1 LANSDLASSGLTSSD
16 LAIGVDI
23 GGTKVLG
30 GVVDTNG
37 SILRTFREDT
47 PREGGD
53 ALNRVIASVVAELL
67 TTHKTEN
74 IGISA
79 AGLVS
84 SDRQTMLGAPNIK
97 DWDGVNIAQELN
109 KICGINSI
117 VENDANSAAWAE
129 RVYGAGKGQENVI
142 MITVGTG
149 LGGAAIVDGK
159 PLRGANGTGA
169 EFGHMRVVPD
179 GELCGCGIRGC
190 YEQYASGTAL
200 VRQAKAAIARNP
212 DSAKDL
218 LARGDGTIA
227 GLVGSHITDAARAGD
242 RLGIAI
248 LQNSGDW
255 LGQGIATLAM
265 LFDPSI
271 VVIGGGVI
279 DAGELLLEPAR
290 RAMMREMPFVGKH
303 PVPEIVAAKLGNE
316 AGLVGAADLSR
327 N

>member
-1 LANSDLASSGLTSSD
+1 MGSSE

-30 GVVDTNG
+30 GVVDLTG
-37 SILRTFREDT
+37 KILRTFRADT

-53 ALNRVIASVVAELL
+53 ALNKVIADVVSELQ
-67 TTHKTEN
+67 TTHKTES

-84 SDRQTMLGAPNIK
+84 SDRQTMLGTPNIK
-97 DWDGVNIAQELN
+97 DWDGVNIAKALN
-109 KICGINSI
+109 KISGINSI
-117 VENDANSAAWAE
+117 VENDANCAAWAE
-129 RVYGAGKGQENVI
+129 RVFGAGKGQENII

-149 LGGAAIVDGK
+149 LGGAAIVDGR

-169 EFGHMRVVPD
+169 EFGHMRFVHD

-190 YEQYASGTAL
+190 FEQYASGSAL
-200 VRQAKAAIARNP
+200 MRQTKAAIAKGPEEAR
-212 DSAKDL
+212 DL
-218 LARGDGTIA
+218 LARGDGTTA
-227 GLVGSHITDAARAGD
+227 GLLGSHITDAARAGD
-242 RLGIAI
+242 KLAIGLLEKSGNWLGEGIAS
-248 LQNSGDW
+248 LS
-255 LGQGIATLAM
+255 M

-303 PVPEIVAAKLGNE
+303 PVPEIVAAKLGND

>member
-1 LANSDLASSGLTSSD
+1 MDNSD

-30 GVVDTNG
+30 GVVDSKG
-37 SILRTFREDT
+37 LILRTFREDT
-47 PREGGD
+47 PRDGGS
-53 ALNRVIASVVAELL
+53 ALNQVIANVVTELQ
-67 TTHKTEN
+67 TTHKTEF

-97 DWDGVNIAQELN
+97 DWDGVNIAVELK
-109 KICGINSI
+109 KISGINSI

-129 RVYGAGKGQENVI
+129 RVYGAGKGHENVI
-142 MITVGTG
+142 MVTVGTG
-149 LGGAAIVDGK
+149 LGGAAIVNGK

-179 GELCGCGIRGC
+179 GQLCGCGVRGC
-190 YEQYASGTAL
+190 FEQYASGSAL
-200 VRQAKAAIARNP
+200 MRQAREAIADNP
-212 DSAKDL
+212 AAAKEL
-218 LARGDGTIA
+218 LSRGDGSVS
-227 GLVGSHITDAARAGD
+227 GLIGSHITDAAKAGD
-242 RLGIAI
+242 NFAI
-248 LQNSGDW
+248 GLLEVAGDW
-255 LGQGIATLAM
+255 LGSGIATLAM

-279 DAGELLLEPAR
+279 DAGDLLLEPAR
-290 RAMMREMPFVGKH
+290 KAMMREMPFVGKH
-303 PVPEIVAAKLGNE
+303 PVPEIVAAKLGND

>member
-1 LANSDLASSGLTSSD
+1 MANSD

-30 GVVDTNG
+30 GVVDLTG
-37 SILRTFREDT
+37 KILRTFRADT

-53 ALNRVIASVVAELL
+53 ALNQVIADVVAELQ
-67 TTHKTEN
+67 TTHKTER

-97 DWDGVNIAQELN
+97 DWDGVNIAKALH
-109 KICGINSI
+109 KISGINSI

-142 MITVGTG
+142 MITLGTG

-169 EFGHMRVVPD
+169 EFGHMRVAPG

-190 YEQYASGTAL
+190 FEQYASGTAL
-200 VRQAKAAIARNP
+200 MRQTKAAIAKDP
-212 DSAKDL
+212 DSAKNL
-218 LARGDGTIA
+218 LARGDGTIT
-227 GLVGSHITDAARAGD
+227 GLLGNHITDAARAGD
-242 RLGIAI
+242 KLAI
-248 LQNSGDW
+248 GVLENLGDW

-265 LFDPSI
+265 LFDPAI

-303 PVPEIVAAKLGNE
+303 PVPEIVAAKLGND

>member
-1 LANSDLASSGLTSSD
+1 MANSD

-30 GVVDTNG
+30 GVVDLTG
-37 SILRTFREDT
+37 KILRTFRADT

-53 ALNRVIASVVAELL
+53 ALNQVIADVVAELQ
-67 TTHKTEN
+67 TTHKTER

-97 DWDGVNIAQELN
+97 DWDGVNIAKALH
-109 KICGINSI
+109 KISGINSI

-142 MITVGTG
+142 MITLGTG

-169 EFGHMRVVPD
+169 EFGHMRVAPG

-190 YEQYASGTAL
+190 FEQYASGTAL
-200 VRQAKAAIARNP
+200 MRQTKAAIAKDP
-212 DSAKDL
+212 DSAKNL
-218 LARGDGTIA
+218 LARGDGTIT
-227 GLVGSHITDAARAGD
+227 GLLGNHITDAARVGD
-242 RLGIAI
+242 KLAI
-248 LQNSGDW
+248 GVLENLGDW

-265 LFDPSI
+265 LFDPAI

-303 PVPEIVAAKLGNE
+303 PVPEIVAAKLGND

>member
-1 LANSDLASSGLTSSD
+1 MANSD

-30 GVVDTNG
+30 GVVDLTG
-37 SILRTFREDT
+37 KILRTFRADT

-53 ALNRVIASVVAELL
+53 ALNQVIADVVAELQ
-67 TTHKTEN
+67 TTHKTES

-97 DWDGVNIAQELN
+97 DWDGVNIAKALH
-109 KICGINSI
+109 KISGINSI

-129 RVYGAGKGQENVI
+129 RVYGAGKGQENII

-169 EFGHMRVVPD
+169 EFGHMRVAPG

-190 YEQYASGTAL
+190 FEQYASGTAL
-200 VRQAKAAIARNP
+200 MRQTKAAIAKDP

-218 LARGDGTIA
+218 LARGDGTIT
-227 GLVGSHITDAARAGD
+227 GLLGNHITDAARAGD
-242 RLGIAI
+242 KLAI
-248 LQNSGDW
+248 GVLENLGDW

-265 LFDPSI
+265 LFDPAV

-303 PVPEIVAAKLGNE
+303 PVPEIVAAKLGND

>member
-1 LANSDLASSGLTSSD
+1 MANSD

-30 GVVDTNG
+30 GVVDLTG
-37 SILRTFREDT
+37 KILRTFRADT

-53 ALNRVIASVVAELL
+53 ALNQVIADVVAELQ
-67 TTHKTEN
+67 TTHKTES

-97 DWDGVNIAQELN
+97 DWDGVNIAKALH
-109 KICGINSI
+109 KISGINSI

-169 EFGHMRVVPD
+169 EFGHMRVAPG

-190 YEQYASGTAL
+190 FEQYASGTAL
-200 VRQAKAAIARNP
+200 IRQTKAAIAKDR

-218 LARGDGTIA
+218 LARGDGTIT
-227 GLVGSHITDAARAGD
+227 GLLGNHITDAARAGD
-242 RLGIAI
+242 KLAI
-248 LQNSGDW
+248 GVLENLGDW

-265 LFDPSI
+265 LFDPAI

-303 PVPEIVAAKLGNE
+303 PVPEIVAAKLGND

>member
-1 LANSDLASSGLTSSD
+1 MGSSD

-30 GVVDTNG
+30 GVVDLTG
-37 SILRTFREDT
+37 KILRTFRADT

-53 ALNRVIASVVAELL
+53 ALNKVIAGVVSELQ
-67 TTHKTEN
+67 TTHKTES

-97 DWDGVNIAQELN
+97 DWDGVNIAKALN
-109 KICGINSI
+109 KISGINSI
-117 VENDANSAAWAE
+117 VENDANCAAWAE
-129 RVYGAGKGQENVI
+129 RVFGAGKGQENII

-149 LGGAAIVDGK
+149 LGGAAIVDGR

-169 EFGHMRVVPD
+169 EFGHMRFVHD

-190 YEQYASGTAL
+190 FEQYASGSAL
-200 VRQAKAAIARNP
+200 MRQTKVAIAKDPEEAR
-212 DSAKDL
+212 DL
-218 LARGDGTIA
+218 LARGDGTTA
-227 GLVGSHITDAARAGD
+227 GLLGSHITDAARAGD
-242 RLGIAI
+242 KLAIGLLEKSGNWLGEGIAS
-248 LQNSGDW
+248 LS
-255 LGQGIATLAM
+255 M

-303 PVPEIVAAKLGNE
+303 PVPEIVAAKLGND

>member
-1 LANSDLASSGLTSSD
+1 LDNSD

-30 GVVDTNG
+30 GVVDSKG
-37 SILRTFREDT
+37 LILRTFREDT
-47 PREGGD
+47 PRDGGS
-53 ALNRVIASVVAELL
+53 ALNQVIANVVTELQ
-67 TTHKTEN
+67 TTHKTEF

-97 DWDGVNIAQELN
+97 DWDGVNIAAELK
-109 KICGINSI
+109 KISGINSI

-129 RVYGAGKGQENVI
+129 RVYGAGKGHENVI
-142 MITVGTG
+142 MVTVGTG
-149 LGGAAIVDGK
+149 LGGAAIVNGK

-179 GELCGCGIRGC
+179 GQLCGCGVRGC
-190 YEQYASGTAL
+190 FEQYASGSAL
-200 VRQAKAAIARNP
+200 MRQAREAIADNP
-212 DSAKDL
+212 AAAKEL
-218 LARGDGTIA
+218 LSRCDGSVS
-227 GLVGSHITDAARAGD
+227 GLIGSHITDAAKAGD
-242 RLGIAI
+242 NFAI
-248 LQNSGDW
+248 GLLEVAGDW
-255 LGQGIATLAM
+255 LGSGIATLAM

-279 DAGELLLEPAR
+279 DAGDLLLEPAR
-290 RAMMREMPFVGKH
+290 KAMMREMPFVGKH
-303 PVPEIVAAKLGNE
+303 PVPEIVAAKLGND

>member
-1 LANSDLASSGLTSSD
+1 LGSSE

-30 GVVDTNG
+30 GVVDLTG
-37 SILRTFREDT
+37 KILRTFRADT

-53 ALNRVIASVVAELL
+53 ALNKVIADVVTELQ
-67 TTHKTEN
+67 TTHKTES

-97 DWDGVNIAQELN
+97 DWDGVNIAKALN
-109 KICGINSI
+109 KISGINSI
-117 VENDANSAAWAE
+117 VENDANCAAWAE
-129 RVYGAGKGQENVI
+129 RVFGAGKGQENII

-149 LGGAAIVDGK
+149 LGGAAIVDGR

-169 EFGHMRVVPD
+169 EFGHMRFVHD
-179 GELCGCGIRGC
+179 GELCGCGISGC
-190 YEQYASGTAL
+190 FEQYASGSAL
-200 VRQAKAAIARNP
+200 MRQTKAAIAKDPEEAR
-212 DSAKDL
+212 DL
-218 LARGDGTIA
+218 LARGDGTTA
-227 GLVGSHITDAARAGD
+227 GLLGSHITDAARAGD
-242 RLGIAI
+242 KLAIGLLEKSGNWLGEGIAS
-248 LQNSGDW
+248 LS
-255 LGQGIATLAM
+255 M

-303 PVPEIVAAKLGNE
+303 PVPEIVAAKLGND

>member
-1 LANSDLASSGLTSSD
+1 MDNSD

-30 GVVDTNG
+30 GVVDSKG
-37 SILRTFREDT
+37 LILRTFREDT
-47 PREGGD
+47 PRDGGS
-53 ALNRVIASVVAELL
+53 ALNQVIANVVTELQ
-67 TTHKTEN
+67 TTHKTEF

-97 DWDGVNIAQELN
+97 DWDGVNIAAELK
-109 KICGINSI
+109 KISGINSI

-129 RVYGAGKGQENVI
+129 RVYGAGKGHENVI
-142 MITVGTG
+142 MVTVGTG
-149 LGGAAIVDGK
+149 LGGAAIVNGK

-179 GELCGCGIRGC
+179 GQLCGCGVRGC
-190 YEQYASGTAL
+190 FEQYASGSAL
-200 VRQAKAAIARNP
+200 MRQAREAIADNP
-212 DSAKDL
+212 AAAKEL
-218 LARGDGTIA
+218 LSRGDGSVS
-227 GLVGSHITDAARAGD
+227 GLIGSHITDAAKAGD
-242 RLGIAI
+242 DFAIRLLEVA
-248 LQNSGDW
+248 GDW
-255 LGQGIATLAM
+255 LGSGIATLAM

-279 DAGELLLEPAR
+279 DAGDLLLEPAR
-290 RAMMREMPFVGKH
+290 KAMMREMPFVGKH
-303 PVPEIVAAKLGNE
+303 PVPEIVAAKLGND

>member
-1 LANSDLASSGLTSSD
+1 MANSD

-30 GVVDTNG
+30 GVVDLTG
-37 SILRTFREDT
+37 KILRTFRADT

-53 ALNRVIASVVAELL
+53 ALNQVIADVVAELQ
-67 TTHKTEN
+67 TTHKTES

-97 DWDGVNIAQELN
+97 DWDGVNIAKALY
-109 KICGINSI
+109 KISGINSI

-149 LGGAAIVDGK
+149 LGGAAIVGGK

-169 EFGHMRVVPD
+169 EFGHMRVAPG

-190 YEQYASGTAL
+190 FEQYASGTAL
-200 VRQAKAAIARNP
+200 MRQTKATIAKDP

-218 LARGDGTIA
+218 LARGDGTIT
-227 GLVGSHITDAARAGD
+227 GLLGIHITDAARARD
-242 RLGIAI
+242 KLAI
-248 LQNSGDW
+248 GVLENLGDW

-265 LFDPSI
+265 LFDPAI

-303 PVPEIVAAKLGNE
+303 PVPEIVAAKLGND

>member
-1 LANSDLASSGLTSSD
+1 MGNSD

-30 GVVDTNG
+30 GVVDLNG

-47 PREGGD
+47 PRDGGD
-53 ALNRVIASVVAELL
+53 ALNQVIAHVVVELL
-67 TTHKTEN
+67 TTHKTEH

-97 DWDGVNIAQELN
+97 DWDGVNIAAALN
-109 KICGINSI
+109 KICGINSV

-129 RVYGAGKGQENVI
+129 RVYGAGKGLENII
-142 MITVGTG
+142 MVTVGTG
-149 LGGAAIVDGK
+149 VGGAAIVNGK

-179 GELCGCGIRGC
+179 GELCGCGVRGC
-190 YEQYASGTAL
+190 FEQYASGTAL
-200 VRQAKAAIARNP
+200 MRQAKVAISKNP

-218 LARGDGTIA
+218 LARGDGTIK
-227 GLVGSHITDAARAGD
+227 GLLGGHITDAARAGD
-242 RLGIAI
+242 QIAI
-248 LQNSGDW
+248 DLLQVSGDW
-255 LGQGIATLAM
+255 LGAGIATLAM
-265 LFDPSI
+265 LFNPSV

-290 RAMMREMPFVGKH
+290 KAMMREMPFVGKH
-303 PVPEIVAAKLGNE
+303 PVPEIVAAKLGND

>member
-1 LANSDLASSGLTSSD
+1 
-16 LAIGVDI
+16 
-23 GGTKVLG
+23 
-30 GVVDTNG
+30 
-37 SILRTFREDT
+37 
-47 PREGGD
+47 
-53 ALNRVIASVVAELL
+53 
-67 TTHKTEN
+67 
-74 IGISA
+74 
-79 AGLVS
+79 
-84 SDRQTMLGAPNIK
+84 MLGTPNIK
-97 DWDGVNIAQELN
+97 DWDGVNIAKALH
-109 KICGINSI
+109 KISGINSI

-169 EFGHMRVVPD
+169 EFGHMRVAPG

-190 YEQYASGTAL
+190 FEQYASGTAL
-200 VRQAKAAIARNP
+200 MRQTKAAIAKDP
-212 DSAKDL
+212 DGAKAL
-218 LARGDGTIA
+218 LARGDGTIT
-227 GLVGSHITDAARAGD
+227 GLLGNHITDAARAGD
-242 RLGIAI
+242 KLAI
-248 LQNSGDW
+248 GVLENLGDW

-265 LFDPSI
+265 LFDPAI

-303 PVPEIVAAKLGNE
+303 PVPEIVAAKLGND

>member
-1 LANSDLASSGLTSSD
+1 LANSD

-30 GVVDTNG
+30 GVVDLTG
-37 SILRTFREDT
+37 KILRTFRADT

-53 ALNRVIASVVAELL
+53 ALNQVIADVVAELQ
-67 TTHKTEN
+67 TTHKTES

-97 DWDGVNIAQELN
+97 DWDGVNIAKALH
-109 KICGINSI
+109 KISGINSI

-169 EFGHMRVVPD
+169 EFGHMRVAPG

-190 YEQYASGTAL
+190 FEQYASGTAL
-200 VRQAKAAIARNP
+200 MRQTKAAIAKDP

-218 LARGDGTIA
+218 LARGNGTIT
-227 GLVGSHITDAARAGD
+227 GLLGNHITDAARAGD
-242 RLGIAI
+242 KLAI
-248 LQNSGDW
+248 GVLENLGDW

-265 LFDPSI
+265 LFDPAV

-303 PVPEIVAAKLGNE
+303 PVPEIVAAKLGND

>member
-1 LANSDLASSGLTSSD
+1 MGKSD

-30 GVVDTNG
+30 GVVDLNG
-37 SILRTFREDT
+37 TILRTFREDT
-47 PREGGD
+47 PRDGGD
-53 ALNRVIASVVAELL
+53 ALNQVIANVVTELQ

-97 DWDGVNIAQELN
+97 DWDGVNIAKALN
-109 KICGINSI
+109 KICGINSV

-129 RVYGAGKGQENVI
+129 RVYGAGKGLENVI
-142 MITVGTG
+142 MVTVGTG
-149 LGGAAIVDGK
+149 IGGAAIVNGK

-179 GELCGCGIRGC
+179 GEFCGCGVRGC
-190 YEQYASGTAL
+190 FEQYASGTAL
-200 VRQAKAAIARNP
+200 MRQTKAAVAKDSVAAR
-212 DSAKDL
+212 DL
-218 LARGDGTIA
+218 LARGDGTIE

-242 RLGIAI
+242 KFATGL
-248 LQNSGDW
+248 LQQSGDW
-255 LGQGIATLAM
+255 LGAGIATLAM

-290 RAMMREMPFVGKH
+290 KAMMREMPFVGKH

-316 AGLVGAADLSR
+316 AGLVGAADLAR

>member
-1 LANSDLASSGLTSSD
+1 MANSD

-30 GVVDTNG
+30 GVVDLTG
-37 SILRTFREDT
+37 KVLRTFRADT

-53 ALNRVIASVVAELL
+53 ALNQVIADVVAELQ
-67 TTHKTEN
+67 TTHKTEC

-84 SDRQTMLGAPNIK
+84 ADRQTMLGTPNIK
-97 DWDGVNIAQELN
+97 DWDGVNIAKALH
-109 KICGINSI
+109 KISGINSI

-169 EFGHMRVVPD
+169 EFGHMRVAPG

-190 YEQYASGTAL
+190 FEQYASGTAL
-200 VRQAKAAIARNP
+200 MRQTKAAIAKDP

-218 LARGDGTIA
+218 LARGNGTIT
-227 GLVGSHITDAARAGD
+227 GLLGNHITDAARAGD
-242 RLGIAI
+242 KLAI
-248 LQNSGDW
+248 GVLENLGDW

-265 LFDPSI
+265 LFDPAI

-303 PVPEIVAAKLGNE
+303 PVPEIVAAKLGND

>member
-1 LANSDLASSGLTSSD
+1 LGKSD

-30 GVVDTNG
+30 GVVDLNG
-37 SILRTFREDT
+37 TILRTFREDT
-47 PREGGD
+47 PRDGGD
-53 ALNRVIASVVAELL
+53 ALNQVIASVVTELL

-97 DWDGVNIAQELN
+97 DWDGVNIAKALN
-109 KICGINSI
+109 KISGINSI

-129 RVYGAGKGQENVI
+129 RVYGAGKGLENVI
-142 MITVGTG
+142 MVTVGTG
-149 LGGAAIVDGK
+149 IGGAAIVNGK

-179 GELCGCGIRGC
+179 GELCGCGVRGC
-190 YEQYASGTAL
+190 FEQYASGTAL
-200 VRQAKAAIARNP
+200 MRQTKVAIAKDP
-212 DSAKDL
+212 DNARDL
-218 LARGDGTIA
+218 LARCDGTID
-227 GLVGSHITDAARAGD
+227 GLAGSHITDAARDGD
-242 RLGIAI
+242 KFAI
-248 LQNSGDW
+248 GLLQQSGDW
-255 LGQGIATLAM
+255 LGAGIATLAM

-290 RAMMREMPFVGKH
+290 KAMMREMPFVGKH

-316 AGLVGAADLSR
+316 AGLVGAADLAR

>member
-1 LANSDLASSGLTSSD
+1 LANSDLASSD

-53 ALNRVIASVVAELL
+53 ALNQVIANVVTELL
-67 TTHKTEN
+67 STHKTEN

-84 SDRQTMLGAPNIK
+84 SNRQTMLGAPNIK
-97 DWDGVNIAQELN
+97 DWDGVNIAQALN
-109 KICGINSI
+109 KICGINAI

-129 RVYGAGKGQENVI
+129 RVYGAGKGLENII
-142 MITVGTG
+142 MVTVGTG
-149 LGGAAIVDGK
+149 LGGAAIVNGK
-159 PLRGANGTGA
+159 PLRGWNGTGA

-179 GELCGCGIRGC
+179 GELCGCGVRGC

-200 VRQAKAAIARNP
+200 MRQAKAKISKDP
-212 DSAKDL
+212 ESAKDL
-218 LARGDGTIA
+218 LARGDGTLA
-227 GLVGSHITDAARAGD
+227 GLLGSHITDAARDGD
-242 RLGIAI
+242 KIAI
-248 LQNSGDW
+248 DLLANSGDW

-271 VVIGGGVI
+271 VVIGGGVV

-290 RAMMREMPFVGKH
+290 KAMMREMPFVGKH
-303 PVPEIVAAKLGNE
+303 PVPEIVAAKLGND

-327 N
+327 S

>member
-1 LANSDLASSGLTSSD
+1 MANSD

-30 GVVDTNG
+30 GVVDLTG
-37 SILRTFREDT
+37 KILRTFRADT

-53 ALNRVIASVVAELL
+53 ALNQVIADVVAELQ
-67 TTHKTEN
+67 TTHKTES

-97 DWDGVNIAQELN
+97 DWDGVNIAKALH
-109 KICGINSI
+109 KISGINSI

-142 MITVGTG
+142 MITLGTG

-169 EFGHMRVVPD
+169 EFGHMRVAPG

-190 YEQYASGTAL
+190 FEQYASGTAL
-200 VRQAKAAIARNP
+200 MRQTKAAIAKDP
-212 DSAKDL
+212 DSAKNL
-218 LARGDGTIA
+218 LARGDGTIT
-227 GLVGSHITDAARAGD
+227 GLLGNHITDAARAGD
-242 RLGIAI
+242 KLAI
-248 LQNSGDW
+248 GVLENLGDW

-265 LFDPSI
+265 LFDPAI

-303 PVPEIVAAKLGNE
+303 PVPEIVAAKLGND

>member
-1 LANSDLASSGLTSSD
+1 MGNSD

-30 GVVDTNG
+30 GVVDLNG

-47 PREGGD
+47 PRDGGN
-53 ALNRVIASVVAELL
+53 ALNQVIASVVTELQ
-67 TTHKTEN
+67 TTHKTEHV
-74 IGISA
+74 GISA

-97 DWDGVNIAQELN
+97 DWDGVNIAKALN

-129 RVYGAGKGQENVI
+129 RVYGAGKGLENVI
-142 MITVGTG
+142 MVTVGTG
-149 LGGAAIVDGK
+149 IGGAAIVNGR

-179 GELCGCGIRGC
+179 GELCGCGVRGC
-190 YEQYASGTAL
+190 FEQYASGTAL
-200 VRQAKAAIARNP
+200 MRQAKAAIAKNP
-212 DSAKDL
+212 EGAKDL

-242 RLGIAI
+242 KLAI
-248 LQNSGDW
+248 GLLADSGDW
-255 LGQGIATLAM
+255 LGAGIATLAM

-290 RAMMREMPFVGKH
+290 KAMMREMPFVGKH
-303 PVPEIVAAKLGNE
+303 PVPEIVAAKLGND
-316 AGLVGAADLSR
+316 AGLVGAADLAR

>member
-1 LANSDLASSGLTSSD
+1 MANSD

-30 GVVDTNG
+30 GVVDLTG
-37 SILRTFREDT
+37 KILRTFRADT

-53 ALNRVIASVVAELL
+53 ALNQVIADVVAELQ
-67 TTHKTEN
+67 TTHKTES

-97 DWDGVNIAQELN
+97 DWDGVNIAKALH
-109 KICGINSI
+109 KISGINSI

-169 EFGHMRVVPD
+169 EFGHMRVAPG

-190 YEQYASGTAL
+190 FEQYASGTAL
-200 VRQAKAAIARNP
+200 MRQTKAAIAKDP

-218 LARGDGTIA
+218 LARGNGTIT
-227 GLVGSHITDAARAGD
+227 GLLGNHITDAARAGD
-242 RLGIAI
+242 KLAI
-248 LQNSGDW
+248 GVLENLGDW

-265 LFDPSI
+265 LFDPAV

-303 PVPEIVAAKLGNE
+303 PVPEIVAAKLGND

>member
-1 LANSDLASSGLTSSD
+1 MGSSE

-30 GVVDTNG
+30 GVVDLTG
-37 SILRTFREDT
+37 KILRTFRADT

-53 ALNRVIASVVAELL
+53 ALNKVIADVVSELQ
-67 TTHKTEN
+67 TTHKTES

-97 DWDGVNIAQELN
+97 DWDGVNIAKALN
-109 KICGINSI
+109 KISGINSI
-117 VENDANSAAWAE
+117 VENDANCAAWAE
-129 RVYGAGKGQENVI
+129 RVFGAGKGQENII

-149 LGGAAIVDGK
+149 LGGAAIVDGR

-169 EFGHMRVVPD
+169 EFGHMRFVHD
-179 GELCGCGIRGC
+179 GELCGCGISGC
-190 YEQYASGTAL
+190 FEQYASGSAL
-200 VRQAKAAIARNP
+200 MRQTKAAIAKDPEEAR
-212 DSAKDL
+212 DL
-218 LARGDGTIA
+218 LARGDGTTA
-227 GLVGSHITDAARAGD
+227 GLLGSHITDAARAGD
-242 RLGIAI
+242 KLAIGLLEKSGNWLGEGIAS
-248 LQNSGDW
+248 LS
-255 LGQGIATLAM
+255 M

-303 PVPEIVAAKLGNE
+303 PVPEIVAAKLGND

>member
-1 LANSDLASSGLTSSD
+1 MDNSD

-30 GVVDTNG
+30 GVVDSKG
-37 SILRTFREDT
+37 LILRTFREDT
-47 PREGGD
+47 PRDGGS
-53 ALNRVIASVVAELL
+53 ALNQVIANVVTELQ
-67 TTHKTEN
+67 TTHKTEF

-97 DWDGVNIAQELN
+97 DWDGVNIAAELK
-109 KICGINSI
+109 KISGINSI

-129 RVYGAGKGQENVI
+129 RVYGAGKGHENVI
-142 MITVGTG
+142 MVTVGTG
-149 LGGAAIVDGK
+149 LGGAAIVNGK

-179 GELCGCGIRGC
+179 GQLCGCGVRGC
-190 YEQYASGTAL
+190 FEQYASGSAL
-200 VRQAKAAIARNP
+200 MRQAREAIADNP
-212 DSAKDL
+212 AAAKEL
-218 LARGDGTIA
+218 LSRCDGSVS
-227 GLVGSHITDAARAGD
+227 GLIGSHITDAAKAGD
-242 RLGIAI
+242 NFAI
-248 LQNSGDW
+248 GLLEVAGDW
-255 LGQGIATLAM
+255 LGSGIATLAM

-279 DAGELLLEPAR
+279 DAGDLLLEPAR
-290 RAMMREMPFVGKH
+290 KAMMREMPFVGKH
-303 PVPEIVAAKLGNE
+303 PVPEIVAAKLGND

>member
-1 LANSDLASSGLTSSD
+1 MANSD

-30 GVVDTNG
+30 GVVDLSG
-37 SILRTFREDT
+37 KILRTFRADT

-53 ALNRVIASVVAELL
+53 ALNQVIADVVAELQ
-67 TTHKTEN
+67 TTHKTES

-97 DWDGVNIAQELN
+97 DWDGVNIAKALH
-109 KICGINSI
+109 KISGINSI

-169 EFGHMRVVPD
+169 EFGHMRVAPG

-190 YEQYASGTAL
+190 FEQYASGTAL
-200 VRQAKAAIARNP
+200 MRQTKAAIAKDP

-218 LARGDGTIA
+218 LARGDGTIT
-227 GLVGSHITDAARAGD
+227 GLLGNHITDAARAGD
-242 RLGIAI
+242 KLAI
-248 LQNSGDW
+248 GVLENLGDW

-265 LFDPSI
+265 LFDPAI

-303 PVPEIVAAKLGNE
+303 PVPEIVAAKLGND